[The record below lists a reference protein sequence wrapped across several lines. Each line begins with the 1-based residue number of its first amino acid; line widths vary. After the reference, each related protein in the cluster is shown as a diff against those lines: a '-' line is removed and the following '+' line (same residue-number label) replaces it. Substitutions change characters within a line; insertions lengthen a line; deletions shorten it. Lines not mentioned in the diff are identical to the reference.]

1 MEELWQEVNRLY
13 STIREHEREINRVF
27 SEMQHLQEP
36 WTAVAVETQA
46 LSIPG
51 MTVMQGVK
59 CEGESEEWKLLTSGI
74 KRSRFT

>member
-1 MEELWQEVNRLY
+1 
-13 STIREHEREINRVF
+13 
-27 SEMQHLQEP
+27 MQHLQEP